1 MPLPESIMNLGAP
14 RHATPE
20 IMAALRAEKARQGQ
34 IIVER
39 EKTRLH
45 GLADY
50 IVSNPESRAQAK
62 AYVMRFLNS
71 PDHSALHW
79 ALREWRDILE
89 QRSLSEIASLL
100 KDDSESTRHLRETAP
115 FARPQSAR
123 LAKG

>member
-14 RHATPE
+14 RNATPE

-34 IIVER
+34 IIEER
-39 EKTRLH
+39 EKTRLQ

-50 IVSNPESRAQAK
+50 IVSNPESLSQAK
-62 AYVMRFLNS
+62 AYVSRFLNS
-71 PDHSALHW
+71 PDHSTLHW
-79 ALREWRDILE
+79 ALREWREILDAWE
-89 QRSLSEIASLL
+89 LPQIASLL